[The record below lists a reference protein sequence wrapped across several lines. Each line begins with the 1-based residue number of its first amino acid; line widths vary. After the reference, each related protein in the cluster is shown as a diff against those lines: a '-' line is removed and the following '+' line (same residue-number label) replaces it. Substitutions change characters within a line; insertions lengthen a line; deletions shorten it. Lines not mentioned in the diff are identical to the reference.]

1 MFFLSLVSPG
11 VALVEVCQVAWL
23 CAHQAQRQHFLRAF
37 SSVPTAVQAP
47 PQRLLP
53 LQLQLQHLLQH
64 LRQLQ
69 PLHLGNAPTMT
80 QGLEIVA
87 MNAATARTQV
97 VGLASCAKD
106 RQQVTTVHLTA
117 QAQMKTWPSH
127 VWIGPSAATR

>member
-1 MFFLSLVSPG
+1 M
-11 VALVEVCQVAWL
+11 EVCQIAWV
-23 CAHQAQRQHFLRAF
+23 CAHQAQCQHFLRAF

-47 PQRLLP
+47 PQRLLR
-53 LQLQLQHLLQH
+53 LQLQHLLQH

-69 PLHLGNAPTMT
+69 AQLGSVPIMT

-106 RQQVTTVHLTA
+106 RQQVTIVHLTV
-117 QAQMKTWPSH
+117 QAQVKTWPLH
-127 VWIGPSAATR
+127 VWIGPLAAMQ

>member
-1 MFFLSLVSPG
+1 MSFLSLGSPG
-11 VALVEVCQVAWL
+11 VALVEVCRIAWS
-23 CAHQAQRQHFLRAF
+23 CAQQAQCQHFLRAF

-47 PQRLLP
+47 PQRLLQ

-69 PLHLGNAPTMT
+69 PQLGSVPIMT

-87 MNAATARTQV
+87 MNAAAARTQV

-106 RQQVTTVHLTA
+106 RRLVTIVHLTV
-117 QAQMKTWPSH
+117 QAQVKTWPLH
-127 VWIGPSAATR
+127 VWIGPSAAMQ